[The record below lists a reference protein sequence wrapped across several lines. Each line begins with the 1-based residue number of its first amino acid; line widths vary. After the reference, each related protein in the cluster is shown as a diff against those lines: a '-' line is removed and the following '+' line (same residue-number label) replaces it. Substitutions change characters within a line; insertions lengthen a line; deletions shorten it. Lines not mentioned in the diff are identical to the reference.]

1 MPLLKVEAGNYEKS
15 HSANQRR
22 YRRFSPDS
30 FSGVSD
36 YGNRGAR
43 AVIYAVTVAAV
54 GIDLTQPL
62 SETTDRRRN
71 AARQN

>member
-1 MPLLKVEAGNYEKS
+1 MGKPSCELPANYR
-15 HSANQRR
+15 N
-22 YRRFSPDS
+22 DC
-30 FSGVSD
+30 
-36 YGNRGAR
+36 GNRGAR

-71 AARQN
+71 AKAKLKRIF

>member
-1 MPLLKVEAGNYEKS
+1 MLGKPSDAVPAD
-15 HSANQRR
+15 
-22 YRRFSPDS
+22 YR
-30 FSGVSD
+30 SD
-36 YGNRGAR
+36 CGNRGAR

-71 AARQN
+71 AKAKLKRIF